1 MKERED
7 LEAVEGLS
15 SRHETPLRRFLRRFR
30 GQPVAVS
37 ALCVLLA
44 IMLAALLAPVLAPYD
59 PNATD
64 LSQILLSPGENGHVL
79 GTDHLGRDVLS
90 RLLFAGRVSLVAAT
104 LAVAVG
110 AVLGILPALVAGY
123 LGGRFDW
130 AAMRVADS
138 LLAFPPLI
146 LAITVIGILGP
157 GLTNAMIAV
166 GIIFA
171 PRFARI
177 ARGATLSVRQDV
189 YVEAARSMGLGQ
201 IWILWKHVLP
211 HVLSPILVTGTVLAG
226 MAMIIEAGL
235 SFIGLGV
242 QVPQASW
249 GSMLAT
255 SYRFIAV
262 APSLIWWP
270 GLAVVVTV
278 LATNL
283 LGDGIHDA
291 LGRER
296 RPTTS

>member
-1 MKERED
+1 MTT
-7 LEAVEGLS
+7 ATNGGGPAS
-15 SRHETPLRRFLRRFR
+15 SHETPIRRFVRRFFD
-30 GQPVAVS
+30 QPIAVAS
-37 ALCVLLA
+37 LAVLIL
-44 IMLAALLAPVLAPYD
+44 ILGAALLAPLLAPYD
-59 PNATD
+59 PNATN
-64 LSQILLSPGENGHVL
+64 LEAILLSPGEEGHIL

-90 RLLFAGRVSLVAAT
+90 RLLFAGRVSLLAAT
-104 LAVAVG
+104 LAVVVG
-110 AVLGILPALVAGY
+110 ATLGILPALIAGY

-130 AAMRVADS
+130 GVMRVADA

-157 GLTNAMIAV
+157 GLTNAMLAV

-177 ARGATLSVRQDV
+177 ARGATLSIREEVF
-189 YVEAARSMGLGQ
+189 VEAARSMGLNQ
-201 IWILWKHVLP
+201 LSILTRHVLP
-211 HVLSPILVTGTVLAG
+211 HVLSPVLVTGTVLAG

-262 APSLIWWP
+262 APALIWWP
-270 GLAVVVTV
+270 GLAVMVTV

-283 LGDGIHDA
+283 LGDGIRDS
-291 LGRER
+291 LGREM
-296 RPTTS
+296 RPTA

>member
-1 MKERED
+1 MTMPTVPLD
-7 LEAVEGLS
+7 DVEVS
-15 SRHETPLRRFLRRFR
+15 PRRETPMRRFIRRFMS
-30 GQPVAVS
+30 QPVAVAS
-37 ALCVLLA
+37 ATVLFLIFLSA
-44 IMLAALLAPVLAPYD
+44 VFAPVLAPYD

-64 LSQILLSPGENGHVL
+64 LTSVLLGPGEEGHIL

-90 RLLFAGRVSLVAAT
+90 RLLFAGRVSLMAAT
-104 LAVAVG
+104 QAVAVG
-110 AVLGILPALVAGY
+110 AMIGILPALVAGFA
-123 LGGRFDW
+123 GGRLDW
-130 AAMRVADS
+130 TVMRFADS

-166 GIIFA
+166 GILFA

-177 ARGATLSVRQDV
+177 TRGSVLSVREETF
-189 YVEAARSMGLGQ
+189 VEAARSMGLSRVR
-201 IWILWKHVLP
+201 ILWRHVTP
-211 HVLSPILVTGTVLAG
+211 HILSPLIVTATVLAG

-262 APSLIWWP
+262 APTLILWP
-270 GLAVVVTV
+270 GIAVATTV

-283 LGDGIHDA
+283 LGDGIRDS

-296 RPTTS
+296 RPTS

>member
-1 MKERED
+1 MGE
-7 LEAVEGLS
+7 EG
-15 SRHETPLRRFLRRFR
+15 H
-30 GQPVAVS
+30 
-37 ALCVLLA
+37 
-44 IMLAALLAPVLAPYD
+44 I
-59 PNATD
+59 
-64 LSQILLSPGENGHVL
+64 L

-90 RLLFAGRVSLVAAT
+90 RLLFAGRVSLLAAT
-104 LAVAVG
+104 QAVFVG
-110 AVLGILPALVAGY
+110 AIIGIPPALISGYAG
-123 LGGRFDW
+123 GWVDW
-130 AAMRVADS
+130 LIMRSADS

-157 GLTNAMIAV
+157 GLTNAMTAV

-177 ARGATLSVRQDV
+177 TRGTVLSVREQAF
-189 YVEAARSMGLGQ
+189 VEAARSMGLGRTR
-201 IWILWKHVLP
+201 ILWRHVLP
-211 HVLSPILVTGTVLAG
+211 HVLSPIIVTGTVLAG

-255 SYRFIAV
+255 AYRFIAV
-262 APSLIWWP
+262 SPNLILWP
-270 GLAVVVTV
+270 GLAVAITV

-283 LGDGIHDA
+283 LGDGIRDA

-296 RPTTS
+296 RPTS